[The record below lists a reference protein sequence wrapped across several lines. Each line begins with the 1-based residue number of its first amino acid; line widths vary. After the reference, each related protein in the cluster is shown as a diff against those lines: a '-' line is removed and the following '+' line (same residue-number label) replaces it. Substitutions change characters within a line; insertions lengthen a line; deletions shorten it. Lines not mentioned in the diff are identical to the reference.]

1 MFHEI
6 YHLENQSMLRLTI
19 QDIFKT
25 IKQYPTHTFY
35 KYNDK
40 NEKIKI
46 NNNLVLNTQFIC
58 HRINT
63 IQELVNIPVQFGIEL
78 DIRDDFNGNL
88 ILSHDPYTVGEN
100 FENFLQHYQHAF
112 IILNIKSERV
122 ELKCLEL
129 MKKFNIVDYFFL
141 DSSFPMVF
149 LLNKDHFNNKIACR
163 FSEFEP
169 LEHYVQC
176 KEMYS
181 YIWVDCFTK
190 FPLTREIYNK
200 IKEGNTKICLVSPE
214 LQKQPDKIP
223 EHKIILET
231 LQIIPDMICCK
242 WYNIIHWI

>member
-1 MFHEI
+1 MLEI
-6 YHLENQSMLRLTI
+6 YHKEHDLILQLKV
-19 QDIFKT
+19 QDIFMT
-25 IKQYPTHTFY
+25 IKEYPTHTFY
-35 KYNDK
+35 KYNDQ

-63 IQELVNIPVQFGIEL
+63 VLELESIPRQFGIEL
-78 DIRDDFNGNL
+78 DIRDDLNGNL
-88 ILSHDPYTVGEN
+88 ILSHDPYSNGED
-100 FENFLQHYQHAF
+100 FETFLQHYQHAF

-122 ELKCLEL
+122 ELKCLKL
-129 MKKFNIVDYFFL
+129 MKKYKIVDYFFL
-141 DSSFPMVF
+141 DSSFPMVYM
-149 LLNKDHFNNKIACR
+149 LNKHYNNNKIACR

-169 LEHYVQC
+169 LEHFELC

-181 YIWVDCFTK
+181 YIWIDCFTK
-190 FPLTREIYNK
+190 FPLTGEICNK
-200 IKEGNTKICLVSPE
+200 IKESNTKICLVSPE
-214 LQKQPDKIP
+214 LQKQPDKIL